1 MNNSSSVKSKE
12 LYTLQP
18 KVVLVGPFLY
28 DVKLPK
34 FSAIWARDIFSN
46 ANFQETIQVRPLFE
60 LGFKYGITFY
70 VETFYVF
77 RGGVNCQEPCSS
89 FRGGSSKNHDRL
101 LEEVGVKIRE
111 NVASWFMYG
120 P

>member
-60 LGFKYGITFY
+60 LGFNYGITFY
-70 VETFYVF
+70 VFRVF
-77 RGGVNCQEPCSS
+77 ISS
-89 FRGGSSKNHDRL
+89 FFDYVTTEYFPHYRMDDSKQEDVDMDDVPVVVR
-101 LEEVGVKIRE
+101 
-111 NVASWFMYG
+111 
-120 P
+120 